1 MSQNTFCW
9 ADVPVTNLDR
19 AIKFYSAVLGGEVKK
34 ESFGE
39 MSFGL
44 LPHYES
50 NVSGCL
56 VVAKDNQPSQ
66 NGIMVYFSVEGRLD
80 DAIAQVGKNGGK
92 ILQEKHQIG
101 PHGFR
106 SIVLDS
112 EGNRV
117 ALHSVKG

>member
-19 AIKFYSAVLGGEVKK
+19 AISFYSAVLGSPVKK
-34 ESFGE
+34 ESAFGME
-39 MSFGL
+39 FGL
-44 LPHYES
+44 LPHFES

-56 VVAKDNQPSQ
+56 VVGKDYQPSRS
-66 NGIMVYFSVEGRLD
+66 GPMVYFSVEGRLD
-80 DAIAQVGKNGGK
+80 DAITLAREQGGK

-106 SIVLDS
+106 AIIVDS

-117 ALHSVKG
+117 ALHSQKA

>member
-9 ADVPVTNLDR
+9 ADVPVTDLDR

-34 ESFGE
+34 ESFGD

-44 LPHYES
+44 LPHFEH

-56 VVAKDNQPSQ
+56 VVAKDNQPSM
-66 NGIMVYFSVEGRLD
+66 NGPMVYFSVEGRLD
-80 DAIAQVGKNGGK
+80 DAIAQVSKQGGK
-92 ILQEKHQIG
+92 ILKEKHQIG

-106 SIVLDS
+106 AILVDS

-117 ALHSVKG
+117 ALHSGKG

>member
-9 ADVPVTNLDR
+9 ADVPVTDLDR

-34 ESFGE
+34 ESFGD

-44 LPHYES
+44 LPHYEN

-56 VVAKDNQPSQ
+56 VTGKDFQPSQ
-66 NGIMVYFSVEGRLD
+66 SGTLVYFSAEGRLD
-80 DAIAQVGKNGGK
+80 DAIAQVSKQGGK
-92 ILQEKHQIG
+92 ILKEKHQIG

-106 SIVLDS
+106 AIILDS

-117 ALHSVKG
+117 ALHSGKG